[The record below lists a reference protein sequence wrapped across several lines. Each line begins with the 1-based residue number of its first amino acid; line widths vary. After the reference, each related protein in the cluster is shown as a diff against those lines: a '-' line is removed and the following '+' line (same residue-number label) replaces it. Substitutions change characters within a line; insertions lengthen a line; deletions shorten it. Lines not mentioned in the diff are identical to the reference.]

1 MCGLVGYVNFN
12 EPIVSN
18 YIIDKMLL
26 LQKHRG
32 PDDSGI
38 VFIDSK
44 TNVIVEELEQSFD
57 NNDVKFD
64 VAFGFN
70 RLSIL
75 DLSSNGHQPMMSYN
89 RNVVMMMNGE
99 VYNALDYKQ
108 ELLDKGYVFKSTT
121 DTEIVLNLYLEYGI
135 DNMPT
140 LLNGMFAI
148 VIYDLNL
155 KKIFLFRDRFG
166 IKPLYLINN
175 KDFFAF
181 SSEIKSFKALP
192 NFKFELDR
200 ENLDEYLLYRNC
212 INRTLIRGI
221 NNIEQGTLY
230 DYDFNTAQ
238 WNSKSYYDTSK
249 IPSIIDSAINEKL
262 LEVDLQKA
270 IQYQLISDVKVGTQ
284 LSGGIDSSLVTHYS
298 KLLSND
304 AFLETF
310 SVVFDNPKFTEEHY
324 IDYVANFENLKTHK
338 FTMNSNYYL
347 DKIFKATWHFE
358 QPINHPNTIGLYLL
372 SERAKKHVTVLLSG
386 EGADETFCGY
396 GYYNKVNSNPFFSL
410 GFLYQLK
417 SNFRSLFS
425 FFSYYTTQN
434 GRIMMTSAF
443 GNIYLIKKIY
453 SKFDFKKATKQRR
466 KIINSIKDDGINKQR
481 KFDFKS
487 YLPDLLMRQDKMSMA
502 HSIENRVPFLDN
514 YLVEKAFTIP
524 NKLLI
529 RKLNSNNETKFVL
542 KKISESIFGD
552 SFSFRKKQGFAIPL
566 KEFFLSE
573 EFNKIWVDIIFPGL
587 KKRGI
592 FDYNELSKWYH
603 SMTSLSN
610 RKVEVF
616 WISISFE
623 IWAQQYIDITDED
636 SHSI

>member
-1 MCGLVGYVNFN
+1 MCGLVGYVNFK
-12 EPIVSN
+12 EPITSSH
-18 YIIDKMLL
+18 IIEEMLL

-44 TNVIVEELEQSFD
+44 TNAIVEELEQSIE
-57 NNDVKFD
+57 NNNAKFNI
-64 VAFGFN
+64 AFGFN

-135 DNMPT
+135 DNMPSI
-140 LLNGMFAI
+140 LNGMFAI

-166 IKPLYLINN
+166 IKPLYLVNN

-212 INRTLIRGI
+212 INKTLIKGI
-221 NNIEQGTLY
+221 NNIEQGTIY
-230 DYDFNTAQ
+230 DYDFNSSE
-238 WNSKSYYDTSK
+238 WSNKSYYDTSK
-249 IPSIIDSAINEKL
+249 IPSIIDSVINEKSI
-262 LEVDLQKA
+262 EVDLQKA

-304 AFLETF
+304 DFLETF

-324 IDYVANFENLKTHK
+324 IDYVASFENLKTHK

-396 GYYNKVNSNPFFSL
+396 GYYNKVNNNPFFSL

-417 SNFRSLFS
+417 SNFRNLFS

-443 GNIYLIKKIY
+443 GNIYLTKKIY
-453 SKFDFKKATKQRR
+453 TKFDFKKATKQRK
-466 KIINSIKDDGINKQR
+466 KIINSIQDHGVNKQR

-514 YLVEKAFTIP
+514 DLVEKAFTIP
-524 NKLLI
+524 NELLI
-529 RKLNSNNETKFVL
+529 RKLNSNDETKFVL
-542 KKISESIFGD
+542 KKISESIFGN
-552 SFSFRKKQGFAIPL
+552 SFSFRKKQGFGIPL

-573 EFNKIWVDIIFPGL
+573 EFNKIWVDTIFPGL

-592 FDYNELSKWYH
+592 FEYNELSKWYH
-603 SMTSLSN
+603 SMDSLSN

-623 IWAQQYIDITDED
+623 IWAQQYLDITNED